1 MKRRMF
7 VIFLLLSVLLTS
19 LLGVRAAEAAC
30 FVGVNDTIPMYL
42 PADQAPYYKG
52 SVLYIPYTVF
62 NVSPGGVTAS
72 YNAGNESLALFTRA
86 KRLVYDL
93 QAGTVTDE
101 TQKVGKYEVVYR
113 NGLLYIPASRAI
125 SHFGL
130 SYTMLTSNS
139 GSSVLRITDGSQKLD
154 NTTFIKKAETLISII
169 LDQEQ
174 SQSGNNTQQTDAENR
189 EEPTGP
195 ATVYLAFTGEA
206 VSEETLKILKDQEI
220 YAAFFL
226 TLEQMRNNRE
236 LVREIYTAG
245 HQIGLT
251 AEAEQGDIS
260 MTLEQAN
267 QELDQIIFQKSFM
280 VLLQDTAQILDHYV
294 PYRYRVT
301 QPAVEDVLANSEEA
315 QFLVCDANAA
325 FTVQR
330 LRQAGAYLPQLL
342 ENTRIPG
349 ITA

>member
-1 MKRRMF
+1 MRRRMF
-7 VIFLLLSVLLTS
+7 TILLLLSVLLS
-19 LLGVRAAEAAC
+19 MLPGASAAEAAC

-42 PADQAPYYKG
+42 PADQAPYYKN

-101 TQKVGKYEVVYR
+101 AQKVGKYEAVYR

-130 SYTMLTSNS
+130 SYTMLTSNT

-169 LDQEQ
+169 LDQER
-174 SQSGNNTQQTDAENR
+174 SQSGNNTQQTDTENN

-206 VSEETLKILKDQEI
+206 VSEETLKVLKDQEI
-220 YAAFFL
+220 FAAFFL
-226 TLEQMRNNRE
+226 TLQQMRDNRE
-236 LVREIYTAG
+236 LVREIYAAG
-245 HQIGLT
+245 HRIGLA
-251 AEAEQGDIS
+251 AEVGQSDIS
-260 MTLEQAN
+260 MALEQAN
-267 QELDQIIFQKSFM
+267 QELDRIIFQKSFM
-280 VLLQDTAQILDHYV
+280 VLSADTAQIIDQYV
-294 PYRYRVT
+294 PYRYKGT
-301 QPAVEDVLANSEEA
+301 QPTVEEVLANSEEA
-315 QFLVCDANAA
+315 QLLVCGANAA
-325 FTVQR
+325 FIVQR

-342 ENTRIPG
+342 ENTQIPG
-349 ITA
+349 ITS